1 MNGPERCEDCGRQ
14 VSTPEDAKGYA
25 GGEGEHLCWGGCEP
39 ASPAELR
46 AEIERLRGER
56 DAARGKAETF
66 ALALAVE
73 AGRPVAPY
81 LAALDW
87 TTPEEE
93 QPGAQASLDAA
104 AHAQR
109 EGQYAAAYGGASLS
123 EVAAL
128 EGIEEP
134 T

>member
-1 MNGPERCEDCGRQ
+1 MSGPMD
-14 VSTPEDAKGYA
+14 PFDD
-25 GGEGEHLCWGGCEP
+25 
-39 ASPAELR
+39 LR
-46 AEIERLRGER
+46 AIVPTTPPGCGLAHVDPARVHELLADRDHWAAEAERLRGER
-56 DAARGKAETF
+56 EAARGKAETF

-93 QPGAQASLDAA
+93 QPDAQASLDAA
-104 AHAQR
+104 AHAQL
-109 EGQYAAAYGGASLS
+109 EGQYAAAYGGETLS